1 MRFLRG
7 IFAEGVK
14 PSQKT
19 LYLLPGE
26 FNPNVISWWA
36 GLDLRPRSPE
46 VSLDL
51 PPKLTLF
58 EKRKT
63 YGKTNQRNQGDY
75 LKNEKLNNKYCTH
88 GGGNNILEYLEKPYS
103 GLHQLFLRY
112 SLFLVICFPA
122 NQAWISIAL
131 PDVLSFIIIRH
142 SNSAQI
148 SLSTELKPTTIKEY
162 KSLSWPLLSK
172 YLHHMWLFCKTLSHL
187 LFFKKT
193 SIPTGCRR

>member
-1 MRFLRG
+1 MSFLRG
-7 IFAEGVK
+7 LFAEEIK

-46 VSLDL
+46 VSLGL

-88 GGGNNILEYLEKPYS
+88 GGGNNVLEYLEKPYFW
-103 GLHQLFLRY
+103 LHQLFLRY

-122 NQAWISIAL
+122 NQAWFSIAL
-131 PDVLSFIIIRH
+131 PDALSFIILRH

-148 SLSTELKPTTIKEY
+148 SLSTEWRPTTIKENR
-162 KSLSWPLLSK
+162 SLSCPLLSK
-172 YLHHMWLFCKTLSHL
+172 YLHHLYVFFKTLSHL
-187 LFFKKT
+187 LFFKET